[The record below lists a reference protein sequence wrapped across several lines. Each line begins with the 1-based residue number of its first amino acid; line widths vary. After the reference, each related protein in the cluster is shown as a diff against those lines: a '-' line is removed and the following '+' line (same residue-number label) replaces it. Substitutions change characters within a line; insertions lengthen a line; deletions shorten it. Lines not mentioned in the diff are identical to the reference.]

1 MPKKKKK
8 TLKEEGP
15 PDASI
20 AEINQVLLGDTKKG
34 APRSV
39 IKSATKP
46 GAAKTAGAAKIAKP
60 ATAAKP
66 ELPKGFDGAK
76 IALEL
81 IEGATSQL
89 LRRKGWFR
97 DVRLRRSAD
106 AFMKSSKLHQ
116 KASARQWADDW
127 GKGFE
132 KPSQEQ
138 LNAYEKD
145 LQAHLESLRG
155 KLGSAP
161 MNERREICIK
171 SAGPGKVIGEKLKG
185 LKERAAELE
194 RKPRSVR
201 KGTLLQ
207 KKRLPKGTTKKAQ
220 NDVDDDA

>member
-1 MPKKKKK
+1 MAKKKKK
-8 TLKEEGP
+8 PLKVEGP

-20 AEINQVLLGDTKKG
+20 SEINQVILGDTNQR

-46 GAAKTAGAAKIAKP
+46 GAAKNAKTA
-60 ATAAKP
+60 TTAKP

-76 IALEL
+76 LALEL
-81 IEGATSQL
+81 LEGATSQL

-106 AFMKSSKLHQ
+106 AFMKGSKLHQ
-116 KASARQWADDW
+116 RASARQWADDG

-145 LQAHLESLRG
+145 LQAHLDSLRG

-194 RKPRSVR
+194 KKPRSVR

-207 KKRLPKGTTKKAQ
+207 KKRQPKDITKKTQKGA
-220 NDVDDDA
+220 DEDDDA